1 MRLLKS
7 IDGGEFS
14 LTEDLHDNISPYV
27 ILSHTWGV
35 DTEEVTFRDL
45 TDGTGKDKAGYDKI
59 RFCVKQARRDGIQH
73 FWVDTCCID
82 KANNSELA
90 EAITSMFRWYQKA
103 AICYVYLSDVSTNSH
118 DQVGSSLQSWHSAF
132 RKSRWFTRG
141 WTLQELIAPQS
152 IVFFCSNGNRLGD
165 KKSLERLL
173 HEITGIAVSALQGIS
188 LSAFRVEERMS
199 WAENRETKRAEDKA
213 YSLLGLF
220 DISMPVLYGEG
231 EKKALGRL
239 REEVYKHAKQRCRDE
254 VSEATFNP
262 TKRLKTS
269 RDQSSSVPSP
279 TTKQSLIDQ
288 LYFTKI
294 DERLISLTAAQG
306 KTCRWF
312 LTKPE
317 YISWHYV
324 TQQPDHGGF
333 LCIVGNPGT
342 GKSTLI
348 KLLFDEARLNAKSDA
363 SKITLSFFLAR
374 GTVEEKSTTG
384 LYRSLLHQLFEK
396 AEDLRESLEWMTA
409 DSARVI
415 QRNGWHKEA
424 LKETLT
430 HAVQKLGSRLL
441 TVFIDA
447 LDECDDNQAKGMVS
461 FFEEL
466 CDRAREAQVLLQI
479 CFSSR
484 HYPTIFI
491 PKCVKVTLEDEIGH
505 TEDIQQ
511 YIKSKLKLGKSKQA
525 EPLRSEILEK
535 SSGIFLWVVLVLD
548 ILISEYP
555 DSSVSIKKIRV
566 RLKEIPPKLT
576 DLFEMILTRDGENL
590 ERLQLCLKWILFAT
604 RPIKPQVLYFAI
616 QLGLDKSCS
625 GCWDQEDVDLDQMKT
640 YVRSSSKGLAEV
652 TRNKASEV
660 QFIHESVRGFLF
672 DKYESQWS
680 RVSGNFVGHCQ
691 ETLRDCCL
699 AQLKASISQDV
710 DIPDPLPQAS
720 KAAQLRETIN
730 LKFPFL
736 EYSILNIL
744 HHANSAQHDAIEQ
757 ANFLAKFPLQ
767 QWKFLNNALERYEIR
782 RYNDPVSM
790 LYILAE
796 KNLADLI
803 RIHSQRESCFDV
815 ENGRYGPPIFAALAT
830 SSSEA
835 VRVLFNIQ
843 AQIQPST
850 SPLHDLCKQY
860 CQDKEKWATL
870 GRDFTF
876 SRKRDVFSYV
886 AEYGDEILL
895 SFLIESGQSAPDT
908 VDIDNQ
914 TPLSWAAKRGHEGI
928 VKLLL
933 AKGADPAAAD
943 LLARTPLHQASAG
956 GHVDVAKL
964 LLAKGAN
971 TAAADSGGWTP
982 LHQASM
988 GGCVD
993 VVKLLLEKGA
1003 DVDAADSGG
1012 WTPLH
1017 QALASGRVDV
1027 VKLLSGS
1034 SYH

>member
-14 LTEDLHDNISPYV
+14 LTEDLHDNIPPYA
-27 ILSHTWGV
+27 ILSHTWGA

-45 TDGTGKDKAGYDKI
+45 TDGTGKDRASYDKI
-59 RFCVKQARRDGIQH
+59 RFCEKQARRDGIQH

-90 EAITSMFRWYQKA
+90 EAIASMFRWYQKA
-103 AICYVYLSDVSTNSH
+103 AICYVYLSDVSTNCYN
-118 DQVGSSLQSWHSAF
+118 QVDSSVQSWHSAF

-152 IVFFCSNGNRLGD
+152 VVFFCSNSNRLGD

-173 HEITGIAVSALQGIS
+173 HEITGIAVSALQGTT
-188 LSAFRVEERMS
+188 LSTFRVEERMS
-199 WAENRETKRAEDKA
+199 WAENRETKKAEDKA
-213 YSLLGLF
+213 YSLLGIF
-220 DISMPVLYGEG
+220 DISMPVVYGEG
-231 EKKALGRL
+231 EEKARRRL
-239 REEVYKHAKQRCRDE
+239 REEVYKDAKKRCRDE
-254 VSEATFNP
+254 VSEAAFNP

-269 RDQSSSVPSP
+269 RDQPSSVPSP

-317 YISWHYV
+317 YISWHDV

-333 LCIVGNPGT
+333 LWIVGNPGT
-342 GKSTLI
+342 GKSTLM
-348 KLLFDEARLNAKSDA
+348 KLLFDEARLDAKSDA
-363 SKITLSFFLAR
+363 SKITLSFFFLAR

-415 QRNGWHKEA
+415 QRNGWHEEA

-430 HAVQKLGSRLL
+430 HTIRKLGSRLL
-441 TVFIDA
+441 TIFIDA

-491 PKCVKVTLEDEIGH
+491 QKCVKVTLEDEIGH

-511 YIKSKLKLGKSKQA
+511 YIKSKLKLGKPKQA

-535 SSGIFLWVVLVLD
+535 SSGIFLWVVLVLN

-555 DSSVSIKKIRV
+555 DSFVSIKKMRE
-566 RLKEIPPKLT
+566 RLKKIPPKLT
-576 DLFEMILTRDGENL
+576 DLFEMILTRDGEKL

-604 RPIKPQVLYFAI
+604 RPIKPQELYFAI

-672 DKYESQWS
+672 GKYEGQWS
-680 RVSGNFVGHCQ
+680 GVSGNFVGHCH

-736 EYSILNIL
+736 EYSILNVL
-744 HHANSAQHDAIEQ
+744 HHANSAQHNAIEQ
-757 ANFLAKFPLQ
+757 ANFLAEFPLQ
-767 QWKFLNNALERYEIR
+767 QWKFLNNALEKFQIR

-843 AQIQPST
+843 AQIQPPM

-860 CQDKEKWATL
+860 CQDKEKWAIL

-876 SRKRDVFSYV
+876 SRKRSVFSTICARDCGY
-886 AEYGDEILL
+886 
-895 SFLIESGQSAPDT
+895 SQSDAP
-908 VDIDNQ
+908 V
-914 TPLSWAAKRGHEGI
+914 
-928 VKLLL
+928 
-933 AKGADPAAAD
+933 
-943 LLARTPLHQASAG
+943 
-956 GHVDVAKL
+956 
-964 LLAKGAN
+964 
-971 TAAADSGGWTP
+971 
-982 LHQASM
+982 M
-988 GGCVD
+988 GC
-993 VVKLLLEKGA
+993 
-1003 DVDAADSGG
+1003 
-1012 WTPLH
+1012 
-1017 QALASGRVDV
+1017 
-1027 VKLLSGS
+1027 
-1034 SYH
+1034 

>member
-1 MRLLKS
+1 
-7 IDGGEFS
+7 
-14 LTEDLHDNISPYV
+14 
-27 ILSHTWGV
+27 
-35 DTEEVTFRDL
+35 
-45 TDGTGKDKAGYDKI
+45 
-59 RFCVKQARRDGIQH
+59 
-73 FWVDTCCID
+73 
-82 KANNSELA
+82 
-90 EAITSMFRWYQKA
+90 
-103 AICYVYLSDVSTNSH
+103 
-118 DQVGSSLQSWHSAF
+118 
-132 RKSRWFTRG
+132 
-141 WTLQELIAPQS
+141 
-152 IVFFCSNGNRLGD
+152 
-165 KKSLERLL
+165 
-173 HEITGIAVSALQGIS
+173 
-188 LSAFRVEERMS
+188 
-199 WAENRETKRAEDKA
+199 
-213 YSLLGLF
+213 
-220 DISMPVLYGEG
+220 
-231 EKKALGRL
+231 
-239 REEVYKHAKQRCRDE
+239 
-254 VSEATFNP
+254 
-262 TKRLKTS
+262 
-269 RDQSSSVPSP
+269 

-317 YISWHYV
+317 YISWHDV

-333 LCIVGNPGT
+333 LWIIGNPGT
-342 GKSTLI
+342 GKSTLM

-363 SKITLSFFLAR
+363 SKITLSFFFLAR

-415 QRNGWHKEA
+415 QRNGWHEEA

-430 HAVQKLGSRLL
+430 HTVQKLGSRLL

-447 LDECDDNQAKGMVS
+447 LDECDDNQARGMVS

-491 PKCVKVTLEDEIGH
+491 QKCIKITLEDEIGH

-511 YIKSKLKLGKSKQA
+511 YIKSKLKLGKRKQA

-555 DSSVSIKKIRV
+555 DNSVSIKKMRE

-576 DLFEMILTRDGENL
+576 DLFEMILMRDGEKL

-604 RPIKPQVLYFAI
+604 RPIKPQELYFAI

-672 DKYESQWS
+672 GKYEGQWS
-680 RVSGNFVGHCQ
+680 GVSGNFVGHCH

-730 LKFPFL
+730 FKFPFL
-736 EYSILNIL
+736 EYSILNVL
-744 HHANSAQHDAIEQ
+744 HHANSAQHNAIEQ

-767 QWKFLNNALERYEIR
+767 RWKFLNNALERYQIR

-803 RIHSQRESCFDV
+803 RIHPQRESCFDV

-843 AQIQPST
+843 AQIQPSM

-860 CQDKEKWATL
+860 CQNKEKWATL
-870 GRDFTF
+870 GLGFTF
-876 SRKRDVFSYV
+876 SRKRGVLSYV

-895 SFLIESGQSAPDT
+895 SFLIESGQSALDT
-908 VDIDNQ
+908 VDIDNR
-914 TPLSWAAKRGHEGI
+914 TPLLWAAKRGHEGI

-933 AKGADPAAAD
+933 E
-943 LLARTPLHQASAG
+943 
-956 GHVDVAKL
+956 
-964 LLAKGAN
+964 KGAN
-971 TAAADSGGWTP
+971 ADAADGGGWTP
-982 LHQASM
+982 LLWASE
-988 GGCVD
+988 GGHVD
-993 VVKLLLEKGA
+993 VVKLLLKKGA
-1003 DVDAADSGG
+1003 NVDAADRTGR
-1012 WTPLH
+1012 TPLH
-1017 QALASGRVDV
+1017 WASEGGHVDTA
-1027 VKLLSGS
+1027 KL
-1034 SYH
+1034 